1 MIALTERYFALGE
14 QALADSMRF
23 SSICLDCA
31 TRLGTIQAEI
41 AEALLMRGM
50 RPSPPPNGRDAP
62 AAPASEMA
70 MDELLYR
77 MGEANRV
84 LVESQSQLR
93 LMLEERFGDTMD
105 SAPHRTRKRAAA
117 RAAFLVGHRPLKGT
131 RAALRPRNVRLA
143 RMNS

>member
-1 MIALTERYFALGE
+1 
-14 QALADSMRF
+14 
-23 SSICLDCA
+23 
-31 TRLGTIQAEI
+31 
-41 AEALLMRGM
+41 
-50 RPSPPPNGRDAP
+50 
-62 AAPASEMA
+62 MA

-93 LMLEERFGDTMD
+93 LMLVERFGDTMD
-105 SAPHRTRKRAAA
+105 SGPHRSRKRVAA

-131 RAALRPRNVRLA
+131 RAVLRPRNVRLA